1 LNASTD
7 EIQLDFLKNKMK
19 GADNIAKWDNLE
31 IKCEL
36 ISHSEHKFHQIMQ
49 MDGLS
54 PKDITESLS
63 LKKNIQNVFHAGQG
77 SGESGSFFFFSHDN
91 RFLVKTMRGS
101 ER

>member
-1 LNASTD
+1 
-7 EIQLDFLKNKMK
+7 
-19 GADNIAKWDNLE
+19 
-31 IKCEL
+31 
-36 ISHSEHKFHQIMQ
+36 MQ